1 MATLPANLNF
11 THFIKPTIE
20 TPFHIDYGWWER
32 RGLDIN
38 IELLSH
44 LCAEHKEA
52 YRGQK
57 VGEQIDW
64 IDWKTGEVRQVDGLQ
79 YIISVHCSKQPNY
92 ISGASTLV
100 ESIFRVFLSNGNEP
114 LTPYQLSM
122 QVGYQPEEILR
133 VLSGPRAQKGL
144 RPVLNEKA

>member
-1 MATLPANLNF
+1 MATLPANLDL
-11 THFIKPTIE
+11 TRFIKPTVD
-20 TPFHIDYGWWER
+20 TPFHIDYRWWER

-44 LCAEHKEA
+44 LCLEHKEV

-64 IDWKTGEVRQVDGLQ
+64 IDWNTGEVRLVDGLQ
-79 YIISVHCSKQPNY
+79 YVISTHCSKQPNY
-92 ISGASTLV
+92 VSGASTLV
-100 ESIFRVFLSNGNEP
+100 EAVFRVFLSNGNEP

-122 QVGYQPEEILR
+122 RVGYQPEEILR
-133 VLSGPRAQKGL
+133 VLSGRSARKGL
-144 RPVLNEKA
+144 RPVLGGLK